1 MGPAAP
7 NAPSPRRRPLW
18 PLATFA
24 VLVVV
29 GIGWSRGV
37 FEGGSQLASV
47 AAYPVR
53 TAEHTPSEE
62 QLAAHVGYSGEF
74 AVDGPSVLA
83 VDVERDDTANRGG
96 AEVSLVDS
104 DEAVARVAVVRF
116 SRGSP
121 GRTVYLSAVPTGR
134 YRLRLTGFEAT
145 DETVGAG
152 ADAAQGRG
160 AGAGVI
166 RAQVLTGKRSGVG
179 LGIAVALL
187 LLPIGVGL
195 IRRRLRRSKGTATG
209 QP

>member
-1 MGPAAP
+1 MGASGARLPHEPVDGADHPGQLGHQPLLLDRVRAP
-7 NAPSPRRRPLW
+7 DDPREEERQQRR
-18 PLATFA
+18 
-24 VLVVV
+24 V
-29 GIGWSRGV
+29 GV
-37 FEGGSQLASV
+37 
-47 AAYPVR
+47 
-53 TAEHTPSEE
+53 EE